1 MQGTPRID
9 PGVPPGREV
18 RMGARRLGTGRRSTA
33 IWLAIWVAVWLAV
46 GLVSAALIAWRLLGV
61 MGRERSIALGISAV
75 RALELGQSRWMRS
88 PSDRRS

>member
-33 IWLAIWVAVWLAV
+33 IWLAI